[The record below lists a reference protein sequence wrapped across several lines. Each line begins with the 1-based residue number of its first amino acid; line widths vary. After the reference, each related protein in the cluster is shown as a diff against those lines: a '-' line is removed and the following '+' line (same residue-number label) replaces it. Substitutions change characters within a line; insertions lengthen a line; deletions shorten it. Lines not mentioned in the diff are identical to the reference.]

1 MKAYPLVWNNL
12 TEYERHIVMIGTF
25 YVTCVY
31 LKMVGKKIAG
41 SGLSDVLLEVGLTV
55 SGSLNGVLKGKNYD
69 GYALPQDPT
78 LRS

>member
-25 YVTCVY
+25 HVTCAY
-31 LKMVGKKIAG
+31 LKMVGKKMAG
-41 SGLSDVLLEVGLTV
+41 SGLSDVLLEAGLTV

-69 GYALPQDPT
+69 GHALPQDPT
-78 LRS
+78 